1 MYGMNKTQ
9 GGKSPPRSELLDA
22 LRASAVFSA
31 TLSLAKVK
39 PFVSSCAS
47 RNERRVRQFYPAFPI
62 HGVLCLK
69 LNRAQCRRI
78 MRVEN
83 GGVEE

>member
-31 TLSLAKVK
+31 TPSLAKVK
-39 PFVSSCAS
+39 LFVSSCAS
-47 RNERRVRQFYPAFPI
+47 RNKRRVKRFYPVFPI
-62 HGVLCLK
+62 QGTLRLK
-69 LNRAQCRRI
+69 LNRTQYFRI
-78 MRVEN
+78 MWVEN